1 MRIKNKKA
9 IKWISGGHFL
19 IDMYSGFLNPILPFI
34 AAHLGISL
42 TVASC
47 IISISQITSSI
58 TQPLFGFFADRFKKR
73 FFLFWGII
81 LAAIFLSITTIAPN
95 AYILSLCI
103 ILGSMGVS
111 FFHPQASGMT
121 NYFCIDS
128 NVTKKMSIYLTSGTL
143 GFAIGPIISSF
154 IVDFI
159 SFKTLPFMALF
170 GIFYALS
177 LFVFV
182 PKIKNKQSD
191 ENSLKFYNVLFEIFS
206 CKTTKLLVI
215 LSIIKAFIQVTFLV
229 LMPFLWKNLNYS
241 PSKIGIIVFLFL
253 TIGSIGTMLSSNV
266 EKFLGTKK
274 TMILSLTMPLPFT
287 LLFILTY
294 LKLPIVSIIS
304 FLILGFF
311 IMLST
316 PINMT
321 LAQKAMPK
329 YKSTIAGFVG
339 GFSFGVIGLFL
350 PIVGYLSEIITI
362 PYMLIILSIIP
373 AFLSFIVNYLPNQI
387 LYNKLKHNNL

>member
-1 MRIKNKKA
+1 MRVKNKKA

-42 TVASC
+42 AIASC

-81 LAAIFLSITTIAPN
+81 LAAIFLSTTTIAPN
-95 AYILSLCI
+95 VYILALCI
-103 ILGSMGVS
+103 IFGSMGVS

-121 NYFCIDS
+121 NYFCIDA
-128 NVTKKMSIYLTSGTL
+128 NVTKKMSIYLTCGTF

-159 SFKTLPFMALF
+159 SFKALPFMALL
-170 GIFYALS
+170 GILYALS
-177 LFVFV
+177 LFICV
-182 PKIKNKQSD
+182 PKIKNKQTK
-191 ENSLKFYNVLFEIFS
+191 ENLPKFYNVLFEIFS

-215 LSIIKAFIQVTFLV
+215 LSIIKALIQVTFLV
-229 LMPFLWKNLNYS
+229 LMPFLWKSLNYP

-287 LLFILTY
+287 LLFVLTY
-294 LKLPIVSIIS
+294 IKFPVLSIIS

-329 YKSTIAGFVG
+329 YKSTIAGLVG

-350 PIVGYLSEIITI
+350 PLIGYLSEIFTI
-362 PYMLIILSIIP
+362 PYMLMILSIIP
-373 AFLSFIVNYLPNQI
+373 ASLSFIVNLLPND
-387 LYNKLKHNNL
+387 LLHDGLPLRN

>member
-9 IKWISGGHFL
+9 IRWISGGHFI

-42 TVASC
+42 AIASC

-58 TQPLFGFFADRFKKR
+58 TQPLFGFLADRFKRR

-81 LAAIFLSITTIAPN
+81 LAAIFLSSTTIAPN
-95 AYILSLCI
+95 VYILALCI

-128 NVTKKMSIYLTSGTL
+128 NVTKKMSIYLTCGTF

-159 SFKTLPFMALF
+159 SFKALPSMALL
-170 GIFYALS
+170 GILYALT

-182 PKIKNKQSD
+182 PKIKNKQTR
-191 ENSLKFYNVLFEIFS
+191 ENLPKFYNVLHEIFS

-215 LSIIKAFIQVTFLV
+215 LSIIKALIQVTFLV
-229 LMPFLWKNLNYS
+229 LMPFLWKSLSYS

-253 TIGSIGTMLSSNV
+253 TVGSVGTMLSSSV
-266 EKFLGTKK
+266 ENILGTKK
-274 TMILSLTMPLPFT
+274 TIILSLTMPLPLT
-287 LLFILTY
+287 LLFVLTY
-294 LKLPIVSIIS
+294 VKFPIISIVS

-329 YKSTIAGFVG
+329 YKSTIAGLVG

-350 PIVGYLSEIITI
+350 PLVGYLSEILSI
-362 PYMLIILSIIP
+362 PYILIILSVIP
-373 AFLSFIVNYLPNQI
+373 AGLSFIVNFLPNH
-387 LYNKLKHNNL
+387 LLHNGLPRIQ

>member
-9 IKWISGGHFL
+9 IKWISGGQFI

-42 TVASC
+42 AVASC

-81 LAAIFLSITTIAPN
+81 LAAVFLSTTTIAPN
-95 AYILSLCI
+95 LYVLALCI

-128 NVTKKMSIYLTSGTL
+128 NVTKKMSIYLTSGTF
-143 GFAIGPIISSF
+143 GFALGPIISSF

-159 SFKTLPFMALF
+159 SFKALPIMALL
-170 GIFYALS
+170 GILYALS
-177 LFVFV
+177 LFLFV
-182 PKIKNKQSD
+182 PKIKNKQAND
-191 ENSLKFYNVLFEIFS
+191 GLPKFYDVLYEIFS

-215 LSIIKAFIQVTFLV
+215 LSIIKALIQVTFLV
-229 LMPFLWKNLNYS
+229 LMPFLWKSLNYP

-253 TIGSIGTMLSSNV
+253 TVGSVGTMLSSSV
-266 EKFLGTKK
+266 EKYFGTKK
-274 TMILSLTMPLPFT
+274 TIILSLTMPLPFT
-287 LLFILTY
+287 LLFVLTY
-294 LKLPIVSIIS
+294 IQFPIISIIS

-329 YKSTIAGFVG
+329 YKSTIAGLVG

-350 PIVGYLSEIITI
+350 PLIGYISEIFTI
-362 PYMLIILSIIP
+362 PSVLIFLSIIP
-373 AFLSFIVNYLPNQI
+373 ASLSFIVNFLPNHL
-387 LYNKLKHNNL
+387 LYDRLSRIQ

>member
-9 IKWISGGHFL
+9 IRWISGGHFI

-42 TVASC
+42 AIASC

-58 TQPLFGFFADRFKKR
+58 TQPLFGFLADRFKRR

-81 LAAIFLSITTIAPN
+81 LAAIFLSSTTIAPN
-95 AYILSLCI
+95 VYILALCI

-128 NVTKKMSIYLTSGTL
+128 NVTKKMSIYLTCGTF

-159 SFKTLPFMALF
+159 SFKALPSMALL
-170 GIFYALS
+170 GILYALT

-182 PKIKNKQSD
+182 PKIKNKQTR
-191 ENSLKFYNVLFEIFS
+191 ENLPKFYNVLHEIFS

-215 LSIIKAFIQVTFLV
+215 LSIIKALIQVTFLV
-229 LMPFLWKNLNYS
+229 LMPFLWKSLSYS

-253 TIGSIGTMLSSNV
+253 TVGSVGTMLSSSV
-266 EKFLGTKK
+266 ENILGTKK
-274 TMILSLTMPLPFT
+274 TIILSLTMPLPLT
-287 LLFILTY
+287 LLFVLTY
-294 LKLPIVSIIS
+294 VKFPIISIVS

-329 YKSTIAGFVG
+329 YKSTIAGLVG

-350 PIVGYLSEIITI
+350 PLVGYLSEILSI
-362 PYMLIILSIIP
+362 PYILIILSVIP
-373 AFLSFIVNYLPNQI
+373 AGLSFIVNFLPNH
-387 LYNKLKHNNL
+387 LLHNGLSRVQ